1 MERHYFD
8 HAATTPLD
16 PRVFDAM
23 APALRDGWG
32 NPGGIHQEAQRARAL
47 LDDARERIADVLECQ
62 PREIILTSGG
72 TEADNL
78 AIRGAAK
85 AREHAGRHI
94 ITCAIEHHAVLHPFE
109 QLEREGWETTIL
121 PVDREGFVDPAQV
134 RDAVRDDTA
143 LVSVMAANNE
153 IGTLEPVAEI
163 ARAVKERNPRTIVHT
178 DAVQAAGAIDIRPD
192 ILGVDLLS
200 LTAHKIYGPK
210 GAGLL
215 YQRRRTPLDPQI
227 LGGGQEEER
236 RAGTESVAQAVGLA
250 TALQL
255 AEQER
260 QARTQHA
267 ADLRDQLWREL
278 RERIHPIQLNGP
290 ADWSKRLP
298 NNLHLCFPG
307 IEGESI
313 LLSLDLEGI
322 AASSGSACTTGSTDP
337 SHVLSALGIDPDT
350 AHSALRLTLGQST
363 TAESVDRVAETLPQ
377 ITQRLAALSPL

>member
-23 APALRDGWG
+23 APVLRDGWG

-47 LDDARERIADVLECQ
+47 LDDARETIADLLECR
-62 PREIILTSGG
+62 PREIIFTSGG
-72 TEADNL
+72 TESDNL

-85 AREHAGRHI
+85 AREHAGRHVV
-94 ITCAIEHHAVLHPFE
+94 TCAIEHHAVLHPVE
-109 QLEREGWETTIL
+109 QLEREGWEATIL

-134 RDAVRDDTA
+134 RDAVRDDTTV
-143 LVSVMAANNE
+143 VSIMAANNE
-153 IGTLEPVAEI
+153 IGTLEPIAEI
-163 ARAVKERNPRTIVHT
+163 ARAVKERNPKTIVHT

-192 ILGVDLLS
+192 ALGVDLLS

-215 YQRRRTPLDPQI
+215 YHRRRTPLDPQT
-227 LGGGQEEER
+227 LGGGQEEDR

-250 TALQL
+250 AALRL
-255 AEQER
+255 AEDER
-260 QARTQHA
+260 RARSARA
-267 ADLRDQLWREL
+267 ADLRNALWREL
-278 RERIHPIQLNGP
+278 QERIHPIQLNGP
-290 ADWSKRLP
+290 ADWTRRLP

-322 AASSGSACTTGSTDP
+322 AASSGSACTTGSTEP
-337 SHVLSALGIDPDT
+337 SHVLTALGIDPDT

-363 TAESVDRVAETLPQ
+363 TEESVQQVARALPQ
-377 ITQRLAALSPL
+377 ITQRLAALSPA

>member
-23 APALRDGWG
+23 APVLRDGWG

-47 LDDARERIADVLECQ
+47 LDDARETIADLLECQ
-62 PREIILTSGG
+62 PREVIFTSGG
-72 TEADNL
+72 TESDNL

-85 AREHAGRHI
+85 AREHAGRHVV
-94 ITCAIEHHAVLHPFE
+94 TCAIEHHAVLHPVE
-109 QLEREGWETTIL
+109 QLEREGWEATIL

-134 RDAVRDDTA
+134 QDAVRDDTTV
-143 LVSVMAANNE
+143 VSVMAANNE
-153 IGTLEPVAEI
+153 IGTLEPIAEI
-163 ARAVKERNPRTIVHT
+163 ARAVKERNPKTIVHT

-192 ILGVDLLS
+192 ALGVDLLS

-215 YQRRRTPLDPQI
+215 YHRRRTPLDPQT

-250 TALQL
+250 AALRL
-255 AEQER
+255 AEDER
-260 QARTQHA
+260 HARSARA
-267 ADLRDQLWREL
+267 ADLRSALWREL
-278 RERIHPIQLNGP
+278 QERIHPIQLNGP
-290 ADWSKRLP
+290 QDWTRRLP

-337 SHVLSALGIDPDT
+337 SHVLTALGVDPDT
-350 AHSALRLTLGQST
+350 AHSALRLTLGQAT
-363 TAESVDRVAETLPQ
+363 TEESVERVAETLPQ
-377 ITQRLAALSPL
+377 ITQRLAALSPA

>member
-23 APALRDGWG
+23 APVLRDGWG

-47 LDDARERIADVLECQ
+47 LDDAREAIADLLECR
-62 PREIILTSGG
+62 PREIIFTSGG
-72 TEADNL
+72 TESDNL

-85 AREHAGRHI
+85 AREHAGRHVV
-94 ITCAIEHHAVLHPFE
+94 TCAIEHHAVLHPVE
-109 QLEREGWETTIL
+109 QLEREGWEATIL

-134 RDAVRDDTA
+134 RDAVRDDTTV
-143 LVSVMAANNE
+143 VSIMAANNE
-153 IGTLEPVAEI
+153 IGTLEPIAEI
-163 ARAVKERNPRTIVHT
+163 ARAVKERNPKTIVHT

-192 ILGVDLLS
+192 ALGVDLLS

-215 YQRRRTPLDPQI
+215 YHRRRTPLDPQT
-227 LGGGQEEER
+227 LGGGQEEDR

-250 TALQL
+250 AALQL
-255 AEQER
+255 AEDER
-260 QARTQHA
+260 RARSARA
-267 ADLRDQLWREL
+267 ADLRNALWREL
-278 RERIHPIQLNGP
+278 QERIHPIQLNGP
-290 ADWSKRLP
+290 ADWTRRLP

-322 AASSGSACTTGSTDP
+322 AASSGSACTTGSTEP
-337 SHVLSALGIDPDT
+337 SHVLTALGIDPDT

-363 TAESVDRVAETLPQ
+363 TEESVQQVAQALPQ
-377 ITQRLAALSPL
+377 ITQRLAALSPR

>member
-1 MERHYFD
+1 MTRHYFD

-23 APALRDGWG
+23 APVLRDGWG

-47 LDDARERIADVLECQ
+47 LDNARETIADVLECQ

-94 ITCAIEHHAVLHPFE
+94 VTCAIEHHAVLHPFE
-109 QLEREGWETTIL
+109 QLEREGWQTTIL

-134 RDAVRDDTA
+134 QDAVRDDTA

-153 IGTLEPVAEI
+153 IGTLEPVADI
-163 ARAVKERNPRTIVHT
+163 ARAVKERNPKTIVHT

-192 ILGVDLLS
+192 VLGVDLLS

-227 LGGGQEEER
+227 LGGGQEEDR

-250 TALQL
+250 AALRL

-260 QARTQHA
+260 QSRTRHA
-267 ADLRDQLWREL
+267 ADLRDRLWREL
-278 RERIHPIQLNGP
+278 RERIHPIRLNGP

-337 SHVLSALGIDPDT
+337 SHVLNALGIDPDT

-363 TAESVDRVAETLPQ
+363 TEESIDRVATALPE